1 MISLQNVSKIYKMGG
16 AEVRALDYV
25 NLNIGAGDFAAITGP
40 SGSGKSTLL
49 NMIGGLD
56 RPTAGDIFFDGLH
69 LNKLSDRAISA
80 YRNQKIG
87 FIFQTFNLEPSLTA
101 LENAALPL
109 LLGGVSKKIR
119 NQAGRELLAWL
130 GLSERFSF
138 KPNKL
143 SGGERQRVAIARALI
158 SRPAIILADEPT
170 GNLDS
175 GARAQILEIL
185 ASLNQTLGV
194 TILLVTHDL
203 EAASI
208 APRVFKM
215 MDGRII

>member
-25 NLNIGAGDFAAITGP
+25 NLNFGTGDFVAITGP

-49 NMIGGLD
+49 NVIGGLD
-56 RPTAGDIFFDGLH
+56 RPTAGDIFFDGLL
-69 LNKLSDRAISA
+69 LNKLSDREISV
-80 YRNQKIG
+80 YRNSRVG
-87 FIFQTFNLEPSLTA
+87 FIFQTFNLEPTLTA
-101 LENAALPL
+101 LENVALPL
-109 LLGGVSKKIR
+109 LLSGAPKKMR
-119 NQAGRELLAWL
+119 NKAAGEILSWL
-130 GLSERFSF
+130 GLSERLSF

-158 SRPAIILADEPT
+158 CRPSIILADEPT

-175 GARAQILEIL
+175 MARQQILEIL

-194 TILLVTHDL
+194 TVLLVTHDL

-208 APRVFKM
+208 APRVLRM
-215 MDGRII
+215 MDGKIL